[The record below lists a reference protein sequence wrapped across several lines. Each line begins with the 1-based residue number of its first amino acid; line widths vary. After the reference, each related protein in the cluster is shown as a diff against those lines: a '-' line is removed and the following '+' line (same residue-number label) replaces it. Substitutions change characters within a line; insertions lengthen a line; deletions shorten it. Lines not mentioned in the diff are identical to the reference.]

1 MGASRD
7 SWPLSDSGPFSWGD
21 VWAQAARLGASGS
34 ERFCSLMSA
43 PRDTNRVGHA
53 PGPPG
58 AVPEHHG
65 LGVCFRGAGA
75 ESCLPARGH
84 RVVPQGRMA
93 QVPRSGLPFSTGARA
108 LAAPDRLPAGRRG
121 PPSGRPAA
129 PVRGGRGPS
138 AECARCSSS
147 WVSGSSGPR
156 GAGVLKRLLLG
167 AETAV
172 LGARSREFLRAKAPA
187 PAVSGDPAPPARGRW
202 GGRAILGARSWW
214 PRGWW
219 PRLPGPR
226 APASPRGGGEVTTLG
241 PPPRPPRPHEAL
253 PGTREDLGGRRL
265 VGQSRHVDGPW
276 RGPWK
281 GVRRQAPHLRHRQ
294 PGAP

>member
-1 MGASRD
+1 MSD
-7 SWPLSDSGPFSWGD
+7 TPLAPQELSQNTTDSGSAFEGLEQSHVSLRGVIGLFLRDERHKCLGQGCHSRRGREPWPPPTASPLAD
-21 VWAQAARLGASGS
+21 AAD
-34 ERFCSLMSA
+34 
-43 PRDTNRVGHA
+43 PD
-53 PGPPG
+53 PG
-58 AVPEHHG
+58 
-65 LGVCFRGAGA
+65 
-75 ESCLPARGH
+75 
-84 RVVPQGRMA
+84 
-93 QVPRSGLPFSTGARA
+93 
-108 LAAPDRLPAGRRG
+108 PDRLPAGRRG

-138 AECARCSSS
+138 AECAGRSSS

-156 GAGVLKRLLLG
+156 GARVLKRLLLG

-172 LGARSREFLRAKAPA
+172 LGARSREFLRAKGPA
-187 PAVSGDPAPPARGRW
+187 PAVSGDPAPPVRGRW
-202 GGRAILGARSWW
+202 GGRAILGA
-214 PRGWW
+214 RGWW

-265 VGQSRHVDGPW
+265 VGRSRHVDGPW